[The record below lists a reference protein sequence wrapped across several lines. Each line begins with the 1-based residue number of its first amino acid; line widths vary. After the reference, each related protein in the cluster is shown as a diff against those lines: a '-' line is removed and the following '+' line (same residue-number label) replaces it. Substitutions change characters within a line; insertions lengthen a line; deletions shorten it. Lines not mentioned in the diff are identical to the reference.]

1 LIAPTKR
8 ADDDEGR
15 KTELRGALDPIYV
28 GVEDVKVEAPPEQH
42 RNGCQDN
49 EATNRDALKLT
60 RASGALFCPHP
71 ASLPNWVMSATGGN
85 RTLSERNQPDEQR
98 YGKGRCER
106 KPCGYAP
113 CGSSTSVRQTTNH
126 MIRRPRD

>member
-1 LIAPTKR
+1 MMKHVAEAALVDGLAARLADVEVFGFIFGFGLQSMRPAFGSSIGIQFFAVSHGGGTPQGVKR
-8 ADDDEGR
+8 L
-15 KTELRGALDPIYV
+15 T
-28 GVEDVKVEAPPEQH
+28 
-42 RNGCQDN
+42 QD
-49 EATNRDALKLT
+49 LT
-60 RASGALFCPHP
+60 SVL
-71 ASLPNWVMSATGGN
+71 GGN